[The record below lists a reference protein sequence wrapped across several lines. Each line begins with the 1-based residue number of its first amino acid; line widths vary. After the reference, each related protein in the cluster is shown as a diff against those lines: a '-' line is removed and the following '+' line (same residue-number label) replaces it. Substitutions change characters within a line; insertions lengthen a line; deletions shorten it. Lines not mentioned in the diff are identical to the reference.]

1 MKKKG
6 KGYSA
11 EDAADE
17 IVFAHQL
24 IGQEKQ
30 GDVEQDVGDADLPAE
45 QVEQD
50 HAQAGDAAAE
60 QVMGQEE
67 GVQGDTGDT
76 GAQGNG
82 QIPFQLFIH

>member
-50 HAQAGDAAAE
+50 HAQAGDAAAQ
-60 QVMGQEE
+60 QVVGQEK
-67 GVQGDTGDT
+67 GVQRDAGDAGPQRD
-76 GAQGNG
+76 G
-82 QIPFQLFIH
+82 